1 MQPPAMPALVM
12 PGLMMDVPLTVT
24 AILRHAQQHHGDRE
38 LVSITA
44 DHPRHRETYREA
56 FARAAQLANAL
67 ARYRLPASARVATLG
82 WNDFRHFELY
92 YGVSCSGLV
101 LHTVNPRL
109 TPEQIAWII
118 NDGGATIL
126 FAATEFAPLLAA
138 VVPLLEHVTS
148 IVYLAGPD
156 GMPPAA
162 SSASP
167 AKVHC
172 YETLLAA
179 EVADFPWPALDER
192 QASSLCYT
200 SGTTGNPKGV
210 LYSHRSTV
218 LHAMAGAGADV
229 LGPRAVDTLLPV
241 VPMFHVN
248 AWGVPFIAPM
258 VGAGL
263 VLPGRAAGDPAT
275 LCQLINEER
284 VTVALGVPTVW
295 LALLQ
300 YLASTGTRLP
310 SLERTV
316 VGGAACP
323 KRVFDEF
330 RERHG
335 VTTHH
340 AWGMTETSPIGTFN
354 APKRNAPKPDAPKPM
369 SAGTTAEARHALEL
383 KQGRAVFGVELR
395 LTGDQ
400 GQLLPWDGRSSGN
413 LEVRGPFVASGYYHL
428 EASESHTADGWFATG
443 DVATIDPAGFL
454 QITDRTKDVIK
465 SGGEWISS
473 IELENHAMA
482 HPAVAEAAV
491 IGVSHPKWSER
502 PLLIVVLKPGATATR
517 DELLAFLATRVARW
531 WVPDD
536 VVFVTDIPHTATGK
550 VSKLQLREQ
559 YRNHLPEKP
568 V

>member
-1 MQPPAMPALVM
+1 MQATAMR
-12 PGLMMDVPLTVT
+12 GLMMDYPLTIT
-24 AILRHAQQHHGDRE
+24 SILRHATAHHGDRE

-44 DHPRHRETYREA
+44 DHPRHRETYRQA
-56 FARAAQLANAL
+56 FARAGQLANAL
-67 ARYRLPASARVATLG
+67 ARHRLPPSARVASLG

-92 YGVSCSGLV
+92 YAVSCSGLV

-109 TPEQIAWII
+109 TPAQIAWII
-118 NDGGATIL
+118 NDGGATVL
-126 FAATEFAPLLAA
+126 FAAVEFAPLLEGLA
-138 VVPLLEHVTS
+138 PLLKTVAS
-148 IVYLAGPD
+148 VVYMTGETR
-156 GMPPAA
+156 MPPAPA
-162 SSASP
+162 SGLLAG
-167 AKVHC
+167 AGC
-172 YETLLAA
+172 YEALLAA
-179 EVADFPWPALDER
+179 EDPAIEWPDLDEW

-210 LYSHRSTV
+210 LYSHRSSV
-218 LHAMAGAGADV
+218 LHALVASGADV
-229 LGPRAVDTLLPV
+229 LGARAVDTLLPV

-263 VLPGRAAGDPAT
+263 VLPGRSAGDPAT
-275 LCQLINEER
+275 LCELINQER

-300 YLASTGTRLP
+300 YLAGTGIALP

-323 KRVFDEF
+323 QAIFDEF

-335 VTTHH
+335 VRTQH
-340 AWGMTETSPIGTFN
+340 AWGMTETSPIGTAN
-354 APKRNAPKPDAPKPM
+354 SPKPM
-369 SAGTTAEARHALEL
+369 AATHTPETLRAVEA

-395 LTGDQ
+395 LRDDAGR
-400 GQLLPWDGRSSGN
+400 LLPWDGRTSGN
-413 LEVRGPFVASGYYHL
+413 LEVRGPFVAGAYFGLDSSG
-428 EASESHTADGWFATG
+428 AHTADGWFATG
-443 DVATIDPAGFL
+443 DVATIDPDGFL

-473 IELENHAMA
+473 IELENHAMS
-482 HPAVAEAAV
+482 HPAIAEAAV

-502 PLLIVVLKPGATATR
+502 PLLIAVVKPGVAVTR
-517 DELLAFLATRVARW
+517 DDLLAYLVSRVASW

-536 VVFVTDIPHTATGK
+536 VIFVNEIPHTATGK

-559 YRNHLPEKP
+559 YGHHLSATPGSAGP
-568 V
+568 T